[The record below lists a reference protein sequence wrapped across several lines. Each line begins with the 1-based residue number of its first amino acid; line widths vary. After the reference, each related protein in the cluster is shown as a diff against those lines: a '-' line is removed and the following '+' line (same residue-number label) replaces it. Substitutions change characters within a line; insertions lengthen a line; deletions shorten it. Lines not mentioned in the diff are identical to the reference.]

1 MAEVPHGDHGFAVPK
16 RSGLT
21 EAQAME
27 ILTAAV
33 TGWLADVG

>member
-21 EAQAME
+21 EDQAME
-27 ILTAAV
+27 ILTTSV
-33 TGWLADVG
+33 TGWLAGIV